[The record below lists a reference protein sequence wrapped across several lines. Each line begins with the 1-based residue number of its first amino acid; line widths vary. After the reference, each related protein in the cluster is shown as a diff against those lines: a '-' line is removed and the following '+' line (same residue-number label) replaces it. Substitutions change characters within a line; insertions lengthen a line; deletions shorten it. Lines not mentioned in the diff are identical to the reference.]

1 MLTTLT
7 ICNLLRSHGSTLNH
21 ILHLTT
27 ALASQPLRVH
37 GAPIAEP
44 RIRSPSARME
54 IWVIKA
60 ILQAFLPRLALIVFL
75 TLSPILLLKLSQ
87 AEGIPVQ
94 SHVVRG
100 AARKYF
106 YFSVFNVFLGVTIAG
121 SLFDTLNDLI
131 NNPKLIISL
140 LSKSL

>member
-1 MLTTLT
+1 MHSEDANAWTTMAAT
-7 ICNLLRSHGSTLNH
+7 
-21 ILHLTT
+21 
-27 ALASQPLRVH
+27 
-37 GAPIAEP
+37 EP
-44 RIRSPSARME
+44 RE
-54 IWVIKA
+54 VVWGN
-60 ILQAFLPRLALIVFL
+60 LPTPFVQHLVRQFEVYGIVFF
-75 TLSPILLLKLSQ
+75 TILFCMIPTAFTSAIIALDYLEKELSQ

-106 YFSVFNVFLGVTIAG
+106 YFNVFNVFLGVTIAG

-131 NNPKLIISL
+131 NNPKLTISL